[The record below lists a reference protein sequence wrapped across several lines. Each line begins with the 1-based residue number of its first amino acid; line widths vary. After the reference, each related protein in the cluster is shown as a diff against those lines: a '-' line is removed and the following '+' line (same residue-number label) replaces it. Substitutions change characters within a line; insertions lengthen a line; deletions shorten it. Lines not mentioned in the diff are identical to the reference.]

1 MISLNAIYIIEYII
15 PFGILDDFICSFFFV
30 IKLLFYILQM
40 IFVALFL
47 ALAAAAPQGD
57 VVIVRQ
63 SQEHDTD
70 TGRYSFR

>member
-1 MISLNAIYIIEYII
+1 MLYILLNISFLLESWMISFAL
-15 PFGILDDFICSFFFV
+15 FFV